1 MSFTLLRHCSVNL
14 CRYVCIL
21 NPKEI
26 NSEMNTYIIFM
37 KHAFYV
43 STICISK
50 VKELYYY
57 INGLLVIKYSWGK
70 LIGKEVSALCVSTTA
85 YY

>member
-1 MSFTLLRHCSVNL
+1 M
-14 CRYVCIL
+14 
-21 NPKEI
+21 

-37 KHAFYV
+37 THAFY
-43 STICISK
+43 ISIHILK

-70 LIGKEVSALCVSTTA
+70 LIGKEVHYVCQQQHIINLNYDLHNSII
-85 YY
+85 